1 MEVVE
6 DSPPYSHCEKLRIV
20 RKVSICYIGAHMKR
34 ILPIVLTALFLF
46 GCAAERPG
54 LIVQSYP
61 LDLAGK
67 VILIRHFEFDPE
79 TATGVRKEA
88 VRHFGESIAL
98 DLQRFL
104 KGAGFRQTLVV
115 APGEAAQGEILIRGT
130 ILRVNGGDA
139 VQRRS
144 LELFGFGATEVKATG
159 ELLDLASS
167 SSVLGFSFTKNSHYT
182 LLDNE
187 SAVRENLREIAR
199 EIAAAVT
206 SAAGIRQNR

>member
-1 MEVVE
+1 MN
-6 DSPPYSHCEKLRIV
+6 
-20 RKVSICYIGAHMKR
+20 R
-34 ILPIVLTALFLF
+34 ILLLLAAFFAF

-79 TATGVRKEA
+79 IATGVRKEA
-88 VRHFGESIAL
+88 VRHFGEFIAL

-115 APGEAAQGEILIRGT
+115 APGEAAEGEILIRGT
-130 ILRVNGGDA
+130 ILKVNGGDA
-139 VQRRS
+139 GQRRY

-159 ELLDLASS
+159 ELMDLGSS
-167 SSVLGFSFTKNSHYT
+167 RAILAFSFTKNSHYT

-187 SAVRENLREIAR
+187 SAVRENLREIAG
-199 EIAAAVT
+199 EIAAALT
-206 SAAGIRQNR
+206 SAIGIRQNR